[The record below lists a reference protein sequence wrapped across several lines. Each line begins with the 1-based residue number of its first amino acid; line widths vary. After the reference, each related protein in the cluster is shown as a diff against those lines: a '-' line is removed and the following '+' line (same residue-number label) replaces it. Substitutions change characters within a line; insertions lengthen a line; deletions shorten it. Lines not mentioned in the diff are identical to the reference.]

1 MKDTN
6 HISLNEID
14 KKLPFKV
21 PENYFDNFAVQI
33 DRQIAANRQISHRRI
48 PKWIY
53 AVAASIV
60 GIAIMTQVYL
70 SNNSKEKT
78 ATADKYESYVLSQV
92 DETTLMDYY
101 MESENTSK

>member
-48 PKWIY
+48 QKWIY
-53 AVAASIV
+53 AVAASLV
-60 GIAIMTQVYL
+60 GIAIMTQVYV

-78 ATADKYESYVLSQV
+78 ATADKYETYVLSQV
-92 DETTLMDYY
+92 DESTLMDYY
-101 MESENTSK
+101 LDSGSTSK